1 MKKLLNGYII
11 RDEKVF
17 QGANYQNGMDQIVSE
32 NERVA
37 KDENIFRYYSAG
49 EEELVKQISALDT
62 QINEA
67 IANSGLKI
75 LSDSA
80 SDIVNLEMQIESNI
94 ENMYNLNEIQKIQE
108 HKKKIEDFI
117 SEKAQLSGAASPE
130 GSQVKIL
137 VNQRQALEQQLNS
150 SSEVV
155 KSDRAGLVSYRVD
168 GLEEV
173 LKPGDF
179 SYLNKELLDSFDL
192 KVGAV
197 VISWFRLSSS
207 S

>member
-1 MKKLLNGYII
+1 MSKKNKKKLNIFKVILTILFMAIIIFFVTSGTEILKNPIDLFILEKGSISYEESTEGYII

-37 KDENIFRYYSAG
+37 KDENIFRYYSDG

-75 LSDSA
+75 LSNSA
-80 SDIVNLEMQIESNI
+80 SDIVNLEIQIENNI

-108 HKKKIEDFI
+108 YKKKLQ
-117 SEKAQLSGAASPE
+117 AQ
-130 GSQVKIL
+130 KDH
-137 VNQRQALEQQLNS
+137 R
-150 SSEVV
+150 
-155 KSDRAGLVSYRVD
+155 
-168 GLEEV
+168 
-173 LKPGDF
+173 
-179 SYLNKELLDSFDL
+179 
-192 KVGAV
+192 
-197 VISWFRLSSS
+197 
-207 S
+207 